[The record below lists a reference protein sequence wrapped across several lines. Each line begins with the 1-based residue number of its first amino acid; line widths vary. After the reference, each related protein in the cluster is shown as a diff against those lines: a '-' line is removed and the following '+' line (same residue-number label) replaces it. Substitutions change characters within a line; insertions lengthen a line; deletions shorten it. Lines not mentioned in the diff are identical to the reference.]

1 MELDSYVIMIVQM
14 TDNTIRIFGKIK
26 QRMHFFVFLQK
37 YMICY
42 NKHINALGSYSIFIG
57 F

>member
-26 QRMHFFVFLQK
+26 QRMHFLSSTK
-37 YMICY
+37 IYMICN